1 MKIDGKMEW
10 VIFRILGLPLDIP
23 AVKQLLNL
31 YDSYNCNMPSAICQV
46 ENCDLANVSEDG
58 LCSAEERTKEHTLEV
73 LARGDADEMRKF
85 QCTRARCASYGNFV
99 CCNVS
104 YRYRCCGGSC
114 GSRRF
119 LR

>member
-46 ENCDLANVSEDG
+46 ENCDLANVFEDG

-85 QCTRARCASYGNFV
+85 SMHAGEVR
-99 CCNVS
+99 
-104 YRYRCCGGSC
+104 
-114 GSRRF
+114 
-119 LR
+119 